1 VNQEKIWDYF
11 QTEGVDAFSESN
23 VRLDFLFRKAR
34 KIAGGRRLRVLNI
47 GAGNGWLERRC
58 MREGWETFSLDP
70 SVKAIERLVEQG
82 ISGRVGNMESMP
94 FEGGSFH
101 VVFCSE
107 VIEHLAD
114 QQMAEGVREVR
125 RVLAGSGS
133 LIGSVPFREDL
144 SGGVSVCPECG
155 NVFHRWGHQQ
165 SFDRKRL
172 GAVLSQSGL
181 SVTETGTYA
190 FLDFSKGTMRNRIR
204 LSLHWI
210 LGRAGIPIG
219 TPTLYFIARKS
230 SGGEFS
236 SR

>member
-11 QTEGVDAFSESN
+11 QTEGIDAFAESKA
-23 VRLDFLFRKAR
+23 RLDFLFRKAR
-34 KIAGGRRLRVLNI
+34 TIAGGRRLKVLNI

-58 MREGWETFSLDP
+58 MGEGWETFSLDP
-70 SVKAIERLVEQG
+70 SAKAIERLVEQG
-82 ISGRVGNMESMP
+82 ISGRVGHMESMP
-94 FEGGSFH
+94 FESGSFE

-114 QQMAEGVREVR
+114 QQMAEGIREVA

-133 LIGSVPFREDL
+133 LIGSVPFRENL
-144 SGGVSVCPECG
+144 SDGVAVCPECG
-155 NVFHRWGHQQ
+155 KVFHRWGHQQ
-165 SFDRKRL
+165 SFDRKKL
-172 GAVLSQSGL
+172 GAVLLQSGL
-181 SVTETGTYA
+181 SATETGTYA
-190 FLDFSKGTMRNRIR
+190 FLDFSKGTMRNRIG

-230 SGGEFS
+230 SG
-236 SR
+236 R